1 MKKLLSII
9 LSATML
15 LGVVGC
21 GSANNNAETTASTD
35 KIIVG
40 LDDQFPPMGFRDD
53 KNELVGFDIDL
64 AKAAAEKMGCKIEF
78 QPIDWEYLIYQFF
91 HLLIHYYLNPHPF
104 QHGHLILPRL
114 KY

>member
-78 QPIDWEYLIYQFF
+78 QPIDWDSKEMELNTGKISLIWNG
-91 HLLIHYYLNPHPF
+91 LDRKSTRLNSSHA
-104 QHGHLILPRL
+104 L
-114 KY
+114 

>member
-1 MKKLLSII
+1 MVVQ
-9 LSATML
+9 ATITDT
-15 LGVVGC
+15 
-21 GSANNNAETTASTD
+21 SASTD

-78 QPIDWEYLIYQFF
+78 QPIDWNSKEMELNTGKISLIWNGFT
-91 HLLIHYYLNPHPF
+91 ITDD
-104 QHGHLILPRL
+104 RL
-114 KY
+114 ASMEFTKNLTLTTVRFIVVKDGF